1 MNSFEKS
8 QVKVIVRSGGF
19 ISTLQ
24 RVKEQIN
31 LNFFLREYEK
41 DEIRQIIEFCKIIA
55 DVLTLP
61 PETVITINGEQ
72 RYASTVQEVYEELD
86 ERHIEIVLENFN
98 RVPYKIKHPKT
109 YIRSALYNSFF
120 EIENICEN
128 EANVRMAEND

>member
-8 QVKVIVRSGGF
+8 QVAVKSGGF

-31 LNFFLREYEK
+31 LKYFLREYEK
-41 DEIRQIIEFCKIIA
+41 DEIRQIVEFCNIIT

-72 RYASTVQEVYEELD
+72 RYASTVQEVYEQLD
-86 ERHIEIVLENFN
+86 ERHLETVLENIN
-98 RVPYKIKHPKT
+98 SVTYKIKHPKT
-109 YIRSALYNSFF
+109 YIRAALYNSFF
-120 EIENICEN
+120 EIENIGAN
-128 EANVRMAEND
+128 ETNVRSTEND

>member
-98 RVPYKIKHPKT
+98 HVPYKIKHPKT